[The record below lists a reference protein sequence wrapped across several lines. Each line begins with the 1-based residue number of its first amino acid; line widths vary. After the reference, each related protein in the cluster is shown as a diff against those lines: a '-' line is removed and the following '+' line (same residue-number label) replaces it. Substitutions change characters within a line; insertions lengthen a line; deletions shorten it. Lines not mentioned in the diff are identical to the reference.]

1 MLAQLPGKTERVER
15 CPLTRGQLELYQ
27 REVEGA
33 RREMGNG
40 AGEGGREV
48 ECGRGREGGRERD
61 GE

>member
-33 RREMGNG
+33 RREMGNR
-40 AGEGGREV
+40 AGEGGRE
-48 ECGRGREGGRERD
+48 GGREGARREMGNGA